1 MTLIWYQ
8 SHHHKSSRAVVNT
21 LVWWPVALT
30 TGWWPVFV
38 VDNSPQPTRTQHPT
52 NSPMCSLDCNDYLD
66 WTWSEWE
73 MKTISSQC
81 KHCRRR
87 WKWRENRRRN
97 HEAFPRLG
105 HSHILTITNIL
116 LNGIAKPQLRKYP
129 DICILWQLWGEM
141 VKGAMRTFSQESGKL
156 QLLER
161 WTCWAVVE
169 EIFGCSVFLWGVV
182 VWHLAKRG
190 L

>member
-1 MTLIWYQ
+1 
-8 SHHHKSSRAVVNT
+8 
-21 LVWWPVALT
+21 
-30 TGWWPVFV
+30 
-38 VDNSPQPTRTQHPT
+38 
-52 NSPMCSLDCNDYLD
+52 MCSLDCNDSLG

-116 LNGIAKPQLRKYP
+116 LNGITKPQLRKHP

-141 VKGAMRTFSQESGKL
+141 TKGAMRTFSQESGKL
-156 QLLER
+156 QLPEH
-161 WTCWAVVE
+161 WTCWAIVE
-169 EIFGCSVFLWGVV
+169 EISAALFFFCGGLWCGTWQKGGCNGQSHDQPIIQGGKKSGEAPPW
-182 VWHLAKRG
+182 
-190 L
+190 